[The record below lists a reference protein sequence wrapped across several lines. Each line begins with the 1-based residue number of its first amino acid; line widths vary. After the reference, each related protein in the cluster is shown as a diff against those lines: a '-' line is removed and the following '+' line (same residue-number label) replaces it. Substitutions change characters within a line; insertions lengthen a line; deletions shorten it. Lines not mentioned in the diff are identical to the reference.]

1 MKSSPCFVVLLLV
14 FVDGRRF
21 TNVNE
26 CNQNE
31 NMLVPGYWYEYE
43 FIIKAEAASLGSTD
57 DVGQMNLACQVKV
70 SHIGT
75 CKYAFEV
82 HECAFSSGGG
92 PPSEKELWIELDNLS
107 EITRFPVVVSLSDG
121 VVTGL
126 EVSPS
131 EPEHI
136 LNIKR
141 AMISAFVLKKSH
153 IVQGAET
160 SRVDIH
166 GTCPWKMWPDTKPG
180 VAHSSKE
187 MLYCAFPERPDWNLS
202 PWAIMWNLHFIQY
215 LINSTVDCTYCTS
228 ESGEHVESL
237 SCHERHAIKLESTHD
252 TTMAVQTNVFYRML
266 LKSRGAIEASP
277 NDLGDLLDLVPAGI
291 AFKHLPTPDPT
302 EARLQ
307 ESEKVR
313 LESAAR
319 DKLAEL
325 VFTAETEVKLFTIP
339 LFHEF
344 IELLRKMDYLTDF
357 VDSVANCNRRPDE
370 GGVGKNLCAEKRST
384 LAMSFLQDALI
395 QSNTV
400 PTLRAFRH
408 LVTHGHV
415 NQAYLPLAFHC
426 WSFLRNN
433 DTRYLDEVFEI
444 CKSTEHRMCW
454 LLLGRMVRKYHANNE
469 DKNAVLPVFDT
480 ILKHITGFFGEK
492 CDISTAS
499 YPPLYTK
506 PQKINHLIMM
516 LKALR
521 NIGTI
526 AQVANRD
533 LETTLMACAHNPELP
548 IPIAVFAVE
557 AMHDF
562 WPTYETLSSA
572 RNLLGDRTRPWE
584 LRIAV
589 YKFLTKEPDRWKFG
603 KAVGSAL
610 DGEPRHSEL
619 MDYVVSDFLDSL
631 PEEIKVALEE
641 GKFDSDSV
649 IPGEK
654 FYTAESLYSRD
665 KARKSNRRTFQRHI
679 RLPFMPAELSEFA
692 VKIGSEEVYGG
703 WRNLLSDFSQ
713 NVTLQLFGTKFHFA
727 DITVFLK
734 EMEQFVL
741 GAAQLKGGYWRPDWE
756 AVFNLLLPKGGTTR
770 LKQPLKH
777 FPKLQEGLKRILDA
791 MPPAGRMSLT
801 PVVNLNMFGTDLT
814 FSSYGEI
821 VAAIVNAFVPPK
833 PLHQLLRHPRSFDMM
848 RTIRVIEGYHQVPT
862 MLGLPLNW
870 TTSATLVA
878 SLRTEAH
885 QISPSNLAVQV
896 HPSGALT
903 FLNGMVLD
911 FPTKTRIGIQAN
923 SSAYTTTQLKML
935 LSMQQRSVLFEVE
948 VPRKEQKI
956 LQLLRTNQI
965 IKHNRVEEMG
975 DWNIQRV
982 NIDWCTGGGLGRASG
997 LQFCHN
1003 RSYANVTHLMRPWF
1017 LMTAPASWQFGVKP
1031 YSKDVTSLA
1040 VAAVLPSKHN
1050 KLRIDVFTNGTT
1062 TRNLLTYKTNAEG
1075 GFELV
1080 APFLRASMKER
1091 RYSAVQDEASSVLVT
1106 EYIFGHA
1113 PGEQLVLTYED
1124 CYKHEQRQ
1132 KMTKETNRVL
1142 GGTNVMVGVRQR
1154 SLNVQT
1160 SANVYGLS
1168 WTVNMQSSGV
1178 KQELRFNFER
1188 GPDGDVGWIRELL
1201 ADEFFTENG
1210 SGAWAYLLLH
1220 WKTPATVGK
1229 HKVVQS
1235 SHGHLSTPKTSLDL
1249 LTYSLESRSRHL
1261 FQINLTKVEK
1271 ATQRFLAFA
1280 NYTQE
1285 HWMHMKG
1292 DSTKRHALYNLT
1304 VSHHSWAL
1312 KFEEESRKSTPEV
1325 RGQLVLLTEKMQT
1338 RQSDW
1343 GFFSTWWHPSTS
1355 HLFEAIH
1362 GKTKLLWITKLLH
1375 GRDFKKG
1382 LHATSLEATLQHH
1395 YADNDPISLK
1405 LDGNLTLTP
1414 SGVEVGWLLDSP
1426 SSELK
1431 WEVYSK
1437 YAAPAKGAASLPAE
1451 VTYVSIIHHKEKPFG
1466 AYRLQVRSSTEPC
1479 LTWELRHN
1487 ITSEPW
1493 LYTSNVS
1500 YACDPL
1506 THGTDVAKAHM
1517 DLTVLS
1523 ESPLWKLL
1531 NVDLKQAFEL
1541 GTAGHEVMNLT
1552 SPYGQVVVT
1561 GRWDAQSMVKESRFT
1576 DKNSNWTPLETTYNE
1591 NKGSWMFDV
1600 KLTPYQASTASKTM
1614 QLSKQLRRRGAAIVY
1629 DARIIYNLQDLDPQG
1644 QEVSVFRA
1652 VVVPHHS
1659 EKAVRALVNEAA
1671 IKELL
1676 DSASRATAE
1685 YMRTVAAALCNPR
1698 HPVNVIIYP
1707 LTGAPLTE
1715 TLDKG
1720 REKIHSMF
1728 TEAWKT
1734 SREVLGTFHAIY
1746 DPVLYTCSGF
1756 VKKAATALNETH
1768 GAFKQTIPGW
1778 ALYYFNLDRVL
1789 EYAVHHVPELSA
1801 QLARIY
1807 FTRPT
1812 RLPHVVEISANVP
1825 HSHLHSIVEQ
1835 MASGFLKTQIA
1846 QSWSL
1851 PRLKKGQKVAA
1862 IFGTGHVVTFDGVFL
1877 EFPSYPASYCMYLL
1891 AHDIGGRQ
1899 FTLTTSA
1906 NDLLI
1911 DFPEIT
1917 LTISGQDGRVL
1928 INGSD
1933 ALVHLPLVLKSG
1945 QVDVYREGH
1954 LVRVRGHGLTIY
1966 CDTSKFFCTFV
1977 LDQSH
1982 HSNLLGTLGNA
1993 DGYTGNEYEL
2003 PNGRVAKDAA
2013 HLAASYEL
2021 SGYSECRALLNPVK
2035 SVQENADECR
2045 QRVPQSLKHCLM
2057 ETGMEELFQEACS
2070 WDVSQRTSACT
2081 SINAMA
2087 AFCTHHGFWVENLYC
2102 DHCLNLPEAQGHKS
2116 FRVNS
2121 RPQLEVVVLLA
2132 ESSFDPQ
2139 VTTAV
2144 LAGTWKLVDAVD
2156 ACFKAHGHDTKYA
2169 FVLNGGGSSHHYRN
2183 PHLRT
2188 ATKDVFVSL
2197 TDAAGK
2203 LLNSVGQS
2211 SQTAAIDIA
2220 LTLDY
2225 ALDTVPFSAEAAR
2238 VVLAISANDFNSSQ
2252 SERDMLHDK
2261 VLLSGVTVYAFSHY
2275 PTVDQRGRVFGLR
2288 ADGLIFPESTAGEE
2302 YLDYPSRAGLLAKLA
2317 AATKG
2322 SAFQVQFVEA
2332 GLPAGFF
2339 TAVAQEIFA
2348 KVGKEARGCRDCECD
2363 RGRAWS
2369 SVARCRPVGC

>member
-31 NMLVPGYWYEYE
+31 NMLVPGHWSRYHTL
-43 FIIKAEAASLGSTD
+43 APASMHLRYTS
-57 DVGQMNLACQVKV
+57 
-70 SHIGT
+70 
-75 CKYAFEV
+75 V
-82 HECAFSSGGG
+82 HSPLEGG

-126 EVSPS
+126 EVSPA

-180 VAHSSKE
+180 VAHSSKD

-469 DKNAVLPVFDT
+469 DKNAVLP
-480 ILKHITGFFGEK
+480 
-492 CDISTAS
+492 
-499 YPPLYTK
+499 

-654 FYTAESLYSRD
+654 FYTAGSLYSRD

-741 GAAQLKGGYWRPDWE
+741 GAAQLRGGYWRPDWE

-1050 KLRIDVFTNGTT
+1050 KLRIDVFTKGTT

-1229 HKVVQS
+1229 HKAS
-1235 SHGHLSTPKTSLDL
+1235 AGG
-1249 LTYSLESRSRHL
+1249 
-1261 FQINLTKVEK
+1261 N
-1271 ATQRFLAFA
+1271 
-1280 NYTQE
+1280 
-1285 HWMHMKG
+1285 
-1292 DSTKRHALYNLT
+1292 
-1304 VSHHSWAL
+1304 
-1312 KFEEESRKSTPEV
+1312 
-1325 RGQLVLLTEKMQT
+1325 VL
-1338 RQSDW
+1338 
-1343 GFFSTWWHPSTS
+1343 
-1355 HLFEAIH
+1355 
-1362 GKTKLLWITKLLH
+1362 
-1375 GRDFKKG
+1375 
-1382 LHATSLEATLQHH
+1382 
-1395 YADNDPISLK
+1395 
-1405 LDGNLTLTP
+1405 
-1414 SGVEVGWLLDSP
+1414 
-1426 SSELK
+1426 
-1431 WEVYSK
+1431 
-1437 YAAPAKGAASLPAE
+1437 
-1451 VTYVSIIHHKEKPFG
+1451 
-1466 AYRLQVRSSTEPC
+1466 
-1479 LTWELRHN
+1479 
-1487 ITSEPW
+1487 
-1493 LYTSNVS
+1493 
-1500 YACDPL
+1500 
-1506 THGTDVAKAHM
+1506 
-1517 DLTVLS
+1517 
-1523 ESPLWKLL
+1523 
-1531 NVDLKQAFEL
+1531 
-1541 GTAGHEVMNLT
+1541 
-1552 SPYGQVVVT
+1552 
-1561 GRWDAQSMVKESRFT
+1561 
-1576 DKNSNWTPLETTYNE
+1576 
-1591 NKGSWMFDV
+1591 
-1600 KLTPYQASTASKTM
+1600 
-1614 QLSKQLRRRGAAIVY
+1614 
-1629 DARIIYNLQDLDPQG
+1629 
-1644 QEVSVFRA
+1644 
-1652 VVVPHHS
+1652 
-1659 EKAVRALVNEAA
+1659 
-1671 IKELL
+1671 
-1676 DSASRATAE
+1676 
-1685 YMRTVAAALCNPR
+1685 
-1698 HPVNVIIYP
+1698 
-1707 LTGAPLTE
+1707 
-1715 TLDKG
+1715 
-1720 REKIHSMF
+1720 
-1728 TEAWKT
+1728 
-1734 SREVLGTFHAIY
+1734 
-1746 DPVLYTCSGF
+1746 
-1756 VKKAATALNETH
+1756 
-1768 GAFKQTIPGW
+1768 
-1778 ALYYFNLDRVL
+1778 
-1789 EYAVHHVPELSA
+1789 HVPGLLQYSQCLQSCTGENG
-1801 QLARIY
+1801 QM
-1807 FTRPT
+1807 T
-1812 RLPHVVEISANVP
+1812 
-1825 HSHLHSIVEQ
+1825 IV
-1835 MASGFLKTQIA
+1835 KY
-1846 QSWSL
+1846 
-1851 PRLKKGQKVAA
+1851 QK
-1862 IFGTGHVVTFDGVFL
+1862 F
-1877 EFPSYPASYCMYLL
+1877 Y
-1891 AHDIGGRQ
+1891 
-1899 FTLTTSA
+1899 
-1906 NDLLI
+1906 
-1911 DFPEIT
+1911 
-1917 LTISGQDGRVL
+1917 
-1928 INGSD
+1928 
-1933 ALVHLPLVLKSG
+1933 
-1945 QVDVYREGH
+1945 
-1954 LVRVRGHGLTIY
+1954 
-1966 CDTSKFFCTFV
+1966 
-1977 LDQSH
+1977 
-1982 HSNLLGTLGNA
+1982 
-1993 DGYTGNEYEL
+1993 
-2003 PNGRVAKDAA
+2003 
-2013 HLAASYEL
+2013 
-2021 SGYSECRALLNPVK
+2021 
-2035 SVQENADECR
+2035 
-2045 QRVPQSLKHCLM
+2045 
-2057 ETGMEELFQEACS
+2057 
-2070 WDVSQRTSACT
+2070 
-2081 SINAMA
+2081 
-2087 AFCTHHGFWVENLYC
+2087 
-2102 DHCLNLPEAQGHKS
+2102 
-2116 FRVNS
+2116 
-2121 RPQLEVVVLLA
+2121 
-2132 ESSFDPQ
+2132 
-2139 VTTAV
+2139 
-2144 LAGTWKLVDAVD
+2144 
-2156 ACFKAHGHDTKYA
+2156 
-2169 FVLNGGGSSHHYRN
+2169 
-2183 PHLRT
+2183 
-2188 ATKDVFVSL
+2188 
-2197 TDAAGK
+2197 
-2203 LLNSVGQS
+2203 
-2211 SQTAAIDIA
+2211 TAAK
-2220 LTLDY
+2220 T
-2225 ALDTVPFSAEAAR
+2225 
-2238 VVLAISANDFNSSQ
+2238 
-2252 SERDMLHDK
+2252 
-2261 VLLSGVTVYAFSHY
+2261 
-2275 PTVDQRGRVFGLR
+2275 
-2288 ADGLIFPESTAGEE
+2288 
-2302 YLDYPSRAGLLAKLA
+2302 
-2317 AATKG
+2317 
-2322 SAFQVQFVEA
+2322 
-2332 GLPAGFF
+2332 
-2339 TAVAQEIFA
+2339 
-2348 KVGKEARGCRDCECD
+2348 
-2363 RGRAWS
+2363 
-2369 SVARCRPVGC
+2369 